1 VVEAGL
7 GLDNI
12 VVYQKNKKIA
22 PLSERGA
29 AAKYKFYQNLVSWA
43 PYAIFDVFPILF
55 LQ

>member
-12 VVYQKNKKIA
+12 VVHQKNKKKQRH
-22 PLSERGA
+22 SMRA
-29 AAKYKFYQNLVSWA
+29 AVTKCKLYQNLVSWA

-55 LQ
+55 L

>member
-12 VVYQKNKKIA
+12 VLYQKNKKIV
-22 PLSERGA
+22 PLSQGRRG
-29 AAKYKFYQNLVSWA
+29 KYKLYQNSLSRA

-55 LQ
+55 L